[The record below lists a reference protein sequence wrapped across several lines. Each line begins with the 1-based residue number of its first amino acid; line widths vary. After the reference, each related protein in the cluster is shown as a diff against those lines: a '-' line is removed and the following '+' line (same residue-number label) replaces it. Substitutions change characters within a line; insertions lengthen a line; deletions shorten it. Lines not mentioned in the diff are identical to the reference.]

1 MGNCRRW
8 FRPDQQPE
16 RTLMGFWRGSS
27 ESKQTFKREHARRQR
42 QYDRRLIAGGR
53 DHSEHDT

>member
-16 RTLMGFWRGSS
+16 RELSGFWRGSS
-27 ESKQTFKREHARRQR
+27 ESKKTFKREHQRRQR
-42 QYDRRLIAGGR
+42 QYDRRRIA
-53 DHSEHDT
+53 DDQAEILLED